1 SGGPQASVSYRLR
14 SRSSRPRCAGR
25 SGTRRRQASSK
36 APARPPALESR
47 ARSHA
52 TARRIR
58 TLENSAF
65 SFWSPPDIAFAAVTW
80 RRGPSAPSRDRYKDV
95 NGPDKSGTAHHQ
107 HVVKSVEGQPGAL
120 PLLADLFTDLWEHTN
135 AMPGCCARAESGH
148 AATPPSVAK
157 NFRRSM

>member
-1 SGGPQASVSYRLR
+1 VSYRLR

-65 SFWSPPDIAFAAVTW
+65 SFWSPPDIAVAGRAAVTW
-80 RRGPSAPSRDRYKDV
+80 RRGPSAPLRDRYKDV
-95 NGPDKSGTAHHQ
+95 NGPGKSGTAALTTRARHPPLGRVFA
-107 HVVKSVEGQPGAL
+107 VVGDAGV
-120 PLLADLFTDLWEHTN
+120 
-135 AMPGCCARAESGH
+135 ARAHPAFDEIESGGL
-148 AATPPSVAK
+148 AVA
-157 NFRRSM
+157 RGRGR